1 MLGLR
6 PLLWK
11 NGWPV
16 AGDRFRGGTFEI
28 ESERRGYALE
38 LAVDFVRIN
47 QERQPFWQI
56 DPNETVTPIANQRLD
71 EVIGGWPEG
80 EIPVRTGDYMFRPH
94 QRWTLTPVPEK
105 GGILGGPYYRITIE
119 GTQRAL
125 AATADKEITTV
136 PVYTGDD
143 SQLWRVEQLV
153 DGTFRLMPKT
163 IPGTGV
169 INKRLCLYSAG
180 DSTPTLADYDFGSDN
195 SKWNFRNH

>member
-1 MLGLR
+1 MKEDMLSRDVSKQIPRSSRCSDPGEHDSQKQTAVSPAGERELSFR
-6 PLLWK
+6 NTNPLLT
-11 NGWPV
+11 
-16 AGDRFRGGTFEI
+16 GTKQ
-28 ESERRGYALE
+28 SELY
-38 LAVDFVRIN
+38 N
-47 QERQPFWQI
+47 
-56 DPNETVTPIANQRLD
+56 
-71 EVIGGWPEG
+71 
-80 EIPVRTGDYMFRPH
+80 
-94 QRWTLTPVPEK
+94 LTK